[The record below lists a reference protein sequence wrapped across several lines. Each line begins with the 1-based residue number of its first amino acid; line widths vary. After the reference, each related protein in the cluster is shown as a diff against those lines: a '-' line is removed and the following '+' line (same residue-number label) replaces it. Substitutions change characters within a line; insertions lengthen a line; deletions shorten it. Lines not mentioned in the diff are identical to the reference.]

1 MDVFNAGLGDDTI
14 IINIT
19 CAGDWMATIITR
31 WFANNNKTI
40 NTSGN
45 VW

>member
-1 MDVFNAGLGDDTI
+1 VFGKKDNTDAIELSAI
-14 IINIT
+14 
-19 CAGDWMATIITR
+19 AAWMATIITR